1 MSGSRKSAA
10 PYPAQLRK
18 LLASVNGT
26 MTFSA
31 ATLADV
37 FDVRPTEA
45 KRTTI
50 NSIHQALRQAWEAG
64 DVVAY
69 VNADGEDLREPEFCV
84 NGSTA
89 VSHPQ
94 IFGLPGEP
102 SPVEGYMSVSY
113 QDHLDAQHARG
124 AASAADPHP
133 DGAEDPDPAENP
145 PADDE
150 TDGDGAAV
158 VAAGNDE
165 DAAEDVAVAAAIEEE
180 FTVEACVEQIA
191 HYRVEEPGP
200 DWLPD
205 RLLVRLVT
213 LPNVLRMLRRGLDR
227 AHGDEKLQLIATGLR
242 RKGAVD
248 PVTAGKLAARCRRS
262 CEWWRRVFFEA
273 VEQYKEWGEEIAT
286 DDLPELRRAPDAFF
300 LRHEEDYSPEAMV
313 LWGIQL
319 DADSELLRAVAQEAV
334 AALDEE
340 SVQQTVTVQDQLR
353 HQADAL
359 GAEVAELRSQLAE
372 RATTVRAREQRIS
385 ELTEEVETLRA
396 AERRAGSAD
405 EQLAEAQQAVSRQ
418 GDELAD
424 LRQRLEA
431 AQAHTAA
438 AIEAQDRVA
447 VLEREHDELSV
458 RASAGDQERRLRERA
473 ETLLQEQA
481 AELLRL
487 ERELKEAA
495 GVQVPVGDGAALM
508 RALAGPVG
516 EAAALAGRRLADGT
530 QLPDDPRL
538 LEFAGIV
545 SQLTASLS
553 PADPDADTA
562 AALAPAVDGVAPEAS
577 PEQAAAAP
585 ELSPERA
592 ELKQPAALAATEPAT
607 AEPAAAA
614 PPATAPARRRSR
626 RTAAFTV
633 RPFGGAGE
641 VGGSAIVVSTRA
653 GHTVLLDAGQRV
665 KGEYGLDTL
674 SPFHYSLPGVEAL
687 DAIVISHAHIDHIG
701 SLPLL
706 HLEFQRH
713 RGDDPLPVLM
723 SEPTRRVGEVM
734 LADSA
739 KIQHKR
745 RYLNSGAMAELAQ
758 SDFAPQLDLKPAY
771 DTREINAVLND
782 DVLRIIEPRQP
793 FLIPDTSITVSLI
806 PVAHVLGSCAVHLT
820 DNETGATLLYTGD
833 LGPLTEPQ
841 RTLPDFDG
849 VNGFAPAD
857 VVIMESTYAIPTD
870 AEKEMRR
877 VDGRE
882 DNLKKLYKA
891 ARKAFESGGKVLLPA
906 FSLGRTQELLRVIE
920 DATATKEMPKGDV
933 FIGGMGETLT
943 RIYDDYRGSMWVA
956 PGQMSRASEINRR
969 LKDDR
974 LFEDVVDELVSRE
987 EFSYIIVSPAM
998 LSGGWS
1004 RAFVHRMIEDERHAV
1019 VFTGY
1024 LPQHGGGIRNLSGLH
1039 TGSKFPLDERMVEIK
1054 CAWRK
1059 ATLSAHAPQQDLREF
1074 AKRMLLG
1081 GKEVAFGM
1089 VHGSPRAEEA
1099 LAADVNGLDGAT
1111 AIALSNGVPWSPQ
1124 HSR

>member
-1 MSGSRKSAA
+1 MSGSRKNAA

-18 LLASVNGT
+18 LLANPNGT
-26 MTFSA
+26 RTFSP

-89 VSHPQ
+89 VAHPQ

-102 SPVEGYMSVSY
+102 SPVEGYTPVSY
-113 QDHLDAQHARG
+113 QEHLDAQHARG
-124 AASAADPHP
+124 GAPAADPHP
-133 DGAEDPDPAENP
+133 AGADDRDPAENP

-150 TDGDGAAV
+150 PAGDAEA
-158 VAAGNDE
+158 VAAGDDQDAE
-165 DAAEDVAVAAAIEEE
+165 DAEVGAAIEKE
-180 FTVEACVEQIA
+180 FTVEACLEQIA
-191 HYRVEEPGP
+191 DYRGEEPAP

-205 RLLVRLVT
+205 RLLVHLVT
-213 LPNVLRMLRRGLDR
+213 LPNVVRMLRRGLDR
-227 AHGDEKLQLIATGLR
+227 AQGDEKLQLIATGLR
-242 RKGAVD
+242 RKGEVD
-248 PVTAGKLAARCRRS
+248 PVTAGKLAAWCRRS
-262 CEWWRRVFFEA
+262 CDWWRHVFFEA
-273 VEQYKEWGEEIAT
+273 VDQYKEWGEEVAT
-286 DDLPELRRAPDAFF
+286 EDLPELRRAPDAFF
-300 LRHEEDYSPEAMV
+300 LRFEEDYHPEAMV

-319 DADSELLRAVAQEAV
+319 DADGELLRAVAQEAV

-340 SVQQTVTVQDQLR
+340 TVQQTVTVQDQLR

-359 GAEVAELRSQLAE
+359 GAEVAELRRQLAE
-372 RATTVRAREQRIS
+372 RGTTVRAREQRIS
-385 ELTEEVETLRA
+385 ELTAEVETLRA

-418 GDELAD
+418 RDELAD

-431 AQAHTAA
+431 AQAHAA
-438 AIEAQDRVA
+438 AATDAQDRA
-447 VLEREHDELSV
+447 AALEREHDELSV
-458 RASAGDQERRLRERA
+458 RAAAGDQERRLRERA

-487 ERELKEAA
+487 ERELSEAA
-495 GVQVPVGDGAALM
+495 GVQVPVSDGAALM

-530 QLPDDPRL
+530 QLPDDPKL

-577 PEQAAAAP
+577 PEQAAAPAP
-585 ELSPERA
+585 EPAAERA
-592 ELKQPAALAATEPAT
+592 EPEEP
-607 AEPAAAA
+607 AEPAASEPAGVSA
-614 PPATAPARRRSR
+614 PAPARRRSR
-626 RTAAFTV
+626 RTAAFAV

-665 KGEYGLDTL
+665 KGEYGLDAL

-706 HLEFQRH
+706 HSEFQRH
-713 RGDDPLPVLM
+713 HGDDPLPVLM

-745 RYLNSGAMAELAQ
+745 RYLTSGAMAELAQ

-793 FLIPDTSITVSLI
+793 FLIPGTSITVSLI

-870 AEKEMRR
+870 AEMEMRR

-920 DATATKEMPKGDV
+920 DATATKEMPNGDV

-974 LFEDVVDELVSRE
+974 SFEDVVDELVSRE
-987 EFSYIIVSPAM
+987 EFAYIIVSPAM